1 MRRVILKRVALALVA
16 SWMLASPLLQ
26 AAPEL
31 RSQRNE
37 HFEVVGLHLRSVSHI
52 NELSLVAIEIAGR
65 YLDPEGMA
73 FPMPI
78 LISLRPEAYAD
89 FEGDYR
95 IQLAGRAS
103 VRLDLRWGDT
113 MTLERSCHAIAEA
126 LLVQYAVYNFG
137 LEGAKNLRSWP
148 VSALGE
154 ELYFSLRSAELVDL
168 VDRTRESD
176 LPPLTAVVQ
185 SMQAEPT
192 VASASG
198 YWLLQAMK
206 VGSLKRPLLRSL
218 FRQAIA
224 GGDVE
229 EALTAAVQPS
239 DPTSEVLPGQVWWQG
254 QMEVLLRREYDVIEP
269 MDASRAWLASLTRLD
284 TPLALESGEIQLN
297 LRSIWTHRA
306 EPQLREMIQARYAIL
321 RLRMARTNPAYYN
334 AARSLGVLFERIL
347 DDAPSHQYLH
357 ALTIYL
363 SDWEDAKE
371 MQDEIEN
378 ILDKK

>member
-1 MRRVILKRVALALVA
+1 
-16 SWMLASPLLQ
+16 
-26 AAPEL
+26 
-31 RSQRNE
+31 
-37 HFEVVGLHLRSVSHI
+37 
-52 NELSLVAIEIAGR
+52 
-65 YLDPEGMA
+65 
-73 FPMPI
+73 
-78 LISLRPEAYAD
+78 
-89 FEGDYR
+89 
-95 IQLAGRAS
+95 
-103 VRLDLRWGDT
+103 
-113 MTLERSCHAIAEA
+113 
-126 LLVQYAVYNFG
+126 
-137 LEGAKNLRSWP
+137 
-148 VSALGE
+148 
-154 ELYFSLRSAELVDL
+154 
-168 VDRTRESD
+168 
-176 LPPLTAVVQ
+176 
-185 SMQAEPT
+185 MQAEPT

-378 ILDKK
+378 ILDKKIEF